1 MVALSSSRRPSQ
13 LAEQVQSRFLE
24 SGHQP
29 LRALRVEERHG
40 QVTVS
45 GCVPSFYMKQLA
57 QTIASNVDGVH
68 RVRNETTVEKSNA
81 DSMLV
86 GV

>member
-1 MVALSSSRRPSQ
+1 MVALLTPRRPSQ
-13 LAEQVQSRFLE
+13 LAQKVQSRFLE

-29 LRALRVEERHG
+29 LRALNVEERHG
-40 QVTVS
+40 QVIVS

-57 QTIASNVDGVH
+57 QTIARAVDGVH
-68 RVRNETTVEKSNA
+68 RVRNETTVQKSNE
-81 DSMLV
+81 DRILV